1 MNRIDRPKWKEYRV
15 WKGLEVQES
24 ELETIQE
31 SLKGMQVD

>member
-1 MNRIDRPKWKEYRV
+1 MDKTEGRSR
-15 WKGLEVQES
+15 LEKSLKVQES